1 MRNSVEVRRRAKIAN
16 QKKCRNPYLAW
27 IDLANIAQCAWA
39 LEYLKKSGRAPRD
52 VPSDNASDYLQQIEP
67 WMDCPESR
75 ETEGKMRSAWRHVES
90 RSSSPT
96 GSISLPKETK
106 AMLRGLARR
115 RNKPANKLLQELI
128 EDHSKAIDDLEKEY
142 DRKFEMEIGAAK
154 HSVRMKGSC
163 KEWQEYQYEVKRGEL
178 LEEEVKRLENVV
190 RSLISDRVARSAPH
204 LLQQYDMYN
213 RYQRQEFYSLCKFMG
228 VNPLGIEGQIL
239 DKLLGPK

>member
-1 MRNSVEVRRRAKIAN
+1 MRKFVDVRRRAKISN

-39 LEYLKKSGRAPRD
+39 LEYLKKSGREPRD

-96 GSISLPKETK
+96 SSVSLPNETK
-106 AMLRGLARR
+106 KMLKMLAKR

-154 HSVRMKGSC
+154 RSVRMKGSC
-163 KEWQEYQYEVKRGEL
+163 KEWEEYQYEVKRVEL
-178 LEEEVKRLENVV
+178 LEQEVKRLENVALT
-190 RSLISDRVARSAPH
+190 LISDRAARSVP
-204 LLQQYDMYN
+204 LPNQILQHDMRD
-213 RYQRQEFYSLCKFMG
+213 RYQIQEYNSLCDCMG
-228 VNPLGIEGQIL
+228 VSPAGYRRPSYI
-239 DKLLGPK
+239 